1 MLILNKSKLNEF
13 LDALN
18 GTYQVIVPT
27 KSADLTQ
34 YAPYELVKSEQA
46 KLVLDG
52 NTVLSPKALYLPQSE
67 AMYAFWA
74 NGKKLAI
81 ADLPSAIDKVRV
93 VFPVRHCDVKGIACL
108 DQVFLDERHID
119 PQYLEKRENTV
130 IMALMCNEPKDSCF
144 CESMGI
150 DRAHA
155 EKSVA
160 DVQVYDLGDEYAF
173 EIISEKGQKV
183 IDVAKGLLNERAAE
197 IPQAKA
203 QKIQVNVQGLPEKL
217 AGMFEDEIWNKFMF
231 KCIGC
236 GTCTFICPT
245 CYCFDINNKIR
256 GEEGVKLR
264 TWDSCMFDEYMMMA
278 GGHNPRPSK
287 KERVRNRFLH
297 KLEYFYENY
306 QMMLCTG
313 CGRCLKKCP
322 MNIDIV
328 KFINQVNAK

>member
-1 MLILNKSKLNEF
+1 MLILNKSKLMDF
-13 LDALN
+13 LSTLSDS
-18 GTYQVIVPT
+18 YQVIVPA

-34 YAPYELVKSEQA
+34 YAPFEAVKEGRA
-46 KLVLDG
+46 EILLDQ

-81 ADLPSAIDKVRV
+81 ADIPSAIDKMRV

-108 DQVFLDERHID
+108 DKVFLDERHVD

-130 IMALMCNEPKDSCF
+130 IMALMCNTPKDSCF

-155 EKSVA
+155 DASVV
-160 DVQVYDLGDEYAF
+160 DVQVYDLGEEYAF
-173 EIISEKGQKV
+173 TGLNEKGQKV
-183 IDVAKGLLNERAAE
+183 LDNVKSLLSEKDASVPVAQE
-197 IPQAKA
+197 
-203 QKIQVNVQGLPEKL
+203 QKIKVNIQGLPEKL
-217 AGMFEDEIWNKFMF
+217 SGMFYDDIWDKYMF

-236 GTCTFICPT
+236 GTCAFICPT

-264 TWDSCMFDEYMMMA
+264 TWDSCMFDEYMLMA
-278 GGHNPRPSK
+278 GGHNPRPGK

-306 QMMLCTG
+306 EMMLCTG

-322 MNIDIV
+322 MNVDIV
-328 KFINQVNAK
+328 KFINEASAK